1 MFHRLALFALLAL
14 LVVLGLASIASSSSH
29 ATKAQ
34 AEAAGW
40 DCSPNFPLFGHF
52 HCSPP
57 GHPSLL
63 EVFLGTANPPTLT
76 LKLYDGETELFAGSE
91 LLIRA
96 DLFGGQPC
104 PQEGGGWAFLD
115 FFGADYY
122 GCHRFTA

>member
-1 MFHRLALFALLAL
+1 MFHRLALFMLLAL
-14 LVVLGLASIASSSSH
+14 FMALSVAGTASAGSQAS
-29 ATKAQ
+29 KAQ

-40 DCSPNFPLFGHF
+40 DCSPNFPLSGHF

-63 EVFLGTANPPTLT
+63 AVFLGAADPPTLI
-76 LKLYDGETELFAGSE
+76 LDLYDGVTELFAGTE

-96 DLFGGQPC
+96 DLFAGQQC
-104 PQEGGGWAFLD
+104 PQQGGSWAFLD

-122 GCHRFTA
+122 GCHRFTT

>member
-1 MFHRLALFALLAL
+1 MLHRFALFALFALLGV
-14 LVVLGLASIASSSSH
+14 LVLAAPAAPSSQ
-29 ATKAQ
+29 ATMAQ

-63 EVFLGTANPPTLT
+63 DVFLGAADPPTLI
-76 LKLYDGETELFAGSE
+76 LNLYDGETQLFSGTE

-96 DLFGGQPC
+96 DLFAGQPC
-104 PQEGGGWAFLD
+104 PQESGSWSFLD

-122 GCHRFTA
+122 GCHRISD